1 MFETLYY
8 TQYQGRVCTTSKVS
22 CKHMYMHI
30 FIIIILS
37 NKFVIHVYL
46 THDEDHKVIYYA
58 IYYASL
64 THACYI
70 VLFCHGSREE
80 DQAQET
86 DQSSDGFTSNDVV
99 DINDQ
104 HYFDILRPMPFFGLG
119 QRIFFSNI
127 SVKTTF
133 SQKPLDQ
140 LKATFMCSFLKTQ
153 TNQKTTMGRSP

>member
-1 MFETLYY
+1 
-8 TQYQGRVCTTSKVS
+8 
-22 CKHMYMHI
+22 MYMHI
-30 FIIIILS
+30 FIIIIS
-37 NKFVIHVYL
+37 VNIFVIYL

-70 VLFCHGSREE
+70 VLFCHSSTEE

-86 DQSSDGFTSNDVV
+86 DQSSDCITINDVV

-104 HYFDILRPMPFFGLG
+104 HYFNIFSMYSCKSQYHFLALDKGFF
-119 QRIFFSNI
+119 F

-140 LKATFMCSFLKTQ
+140 SKATFMRSFLKN
-153 TNQKTTMGRSP
+153 TNKPKFM